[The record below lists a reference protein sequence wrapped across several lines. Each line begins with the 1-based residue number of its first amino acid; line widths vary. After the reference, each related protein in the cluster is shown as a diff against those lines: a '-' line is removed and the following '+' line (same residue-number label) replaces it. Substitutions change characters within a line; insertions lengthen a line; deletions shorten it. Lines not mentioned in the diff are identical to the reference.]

1 MSAENVTIHVQV
13 NGRSF
18 VLDIPPH
25 HTLLDVLRDDV
36 RLTGTKECC
45 SEGECGACTVLVNG
59 DAVCSCLVLAVE
71 MDGQHITTIEGLASD
86 GQLDPVQEA
95 FVATG
100 AVQCGFC
107 IPGMIMAA
115 HQLLESN
122 PHPTRAQIQE
132 GLAGNL
138 CRCGGYTRI
147 LDAVARA
154 ADSAHGTT
162 RMNTDRIPD
171 PGHRIPDP
179 GQRIP
184 DPGERIPDS
193 GQRIPDP
200 GERIPD

>member
-1 MSAENVTIHVQV
+1 MSAENVTVQMHV

-18 VLDIPPH
+18 TLEIPSH
-25 HTLLDVLRDDV
+25 HTLLDVLRDTV

-45 SEGECGACTVLVNG
+45 SEGECGACTVLVG
-59 DAVCSCLVLAVE
+59 GQAVCSCLVLAVE
-71 MDGQHITTIEGLASD
+71 MDGQQITTIEGLASD

-115 HQLLESN
+115 RQLLASN
-122 PHPTRAQIQE
+122 PHPTRAEIQD

-154 ADSAHGTT
+154 AES
-162 RMNTDRIPD
+162 
-171 PGHRIPDP
+171 
-179 GQRIP
+179 QRSRP
-184 DPGERIPDS
+184 PKNADH
-193 GQRIPDP
+193 
-200 GERIPD
+200 